1 MVLIDSPCTAAACTA
16 REGGVSARNDD
27 EIYYRERERQ
37 ARVLAAQANDPG
49 VQQIHLQFAT
59 AYARRIRHA
68 DKHEAA

>member
-1 MVLIDSPCTAAACTA
+1 MQPLPPVER

-37 ARVLAAQANDPG
+37 SREMAAQANDPG
-49 VQQIHLQFAT
+49 VQQIHMQFAQ
-59 AYARRIRHA
+59 AYARRVRD

>member
-1 MVLIDSPCTAAACTA
+1 M
-16 REGGVSARNDD
+16 SARNDD

-68 DKHEAA
+68 DEHEAA